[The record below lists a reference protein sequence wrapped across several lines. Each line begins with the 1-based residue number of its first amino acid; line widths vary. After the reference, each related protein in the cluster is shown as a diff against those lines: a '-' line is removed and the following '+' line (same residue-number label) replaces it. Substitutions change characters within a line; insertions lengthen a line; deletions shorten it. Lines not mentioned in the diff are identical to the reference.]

1 MDSRGPVR
9 AHATVMAVV
18 GRAVGVLALLVL
30 LHLTGAVLVPV
41 CIALVLTLLL
51 SASVESMEQRGISPA
66 ASAAAI
72 VLIPLAVLAGGAL
85 LLQDSAAQWLSH
97 AMSRNGHPL
106 VGASGGAPLASAP
119 GGGGFAAW
127 LQDELNR
134 QADVFAAQAWSSVHN
149 AALYGATAAML
160 LFFALMS
167 QRSLLAALLET
178 VPEPRSRIRLI
189 AGLREARQGVADY
202 LFTMSIM
209 NLALAAATGLALAA
223 LGISHAV
230 LWAVLIFGLLFIPY
244 LGPLAIAALLFVT
257 GDGHVAA
264 MLPAMF
270 GGSISGALSN
280 AIAPAVFLLLHCV
293 ESMVISPW
301 FMGRNLRMNRVAL
314 LIAVLAGGAAW
325 GLAGGVLAVPL
336 LIIARAAARRMRA
349 GRVMAI
355 LLRDDRSNA
364 PPLNSWLA
372 GSLSPRHRS
381 GDAGGSARR
390 ATADVVVVPSNH
402 AVVQLRSNIGTR
414 STDLHQPQPGALPS
428 SDIER
433 IASIEDDGI
442 GAQRQ
447 RRIFRRK

>member
-1 MDSRGPVR
+1 MDGRGPVR
-9 AHATVMAVV
+9 APGTVMATA

-30 LHLTGAVLVPV
+30 LHLTGAVLVPIS
-41 CIALVLTLLL
+41 IALVLTLLL
-51 SASVESMEQRGISPA
+51 SAPVESMERRGIPPA

-85 LLQDSAAQWLSH
+85 LLQDSVAQWLSH
-97 AMSRNGHPL
+97 AMLPSGHPL
-106 VGASGGAPLASAP
+106 VSASGGATLAPAP
-119 GGGGFAAW
+119 GGVGFAAW
-127 LQDELNR
+127 LQDEFTR
-134 QADVFAAQAWSSVHN
+134 QADTFAAQAWAGVRN

-189 AGLREARQGVADY
+189 GGLREARQGVADY
-202 LFTMSIM
+202 LYTMSVM

-223 LGISHAV
+223 LGLSHAV

-270 GGSISGALSN
+270 GGSISGPLSN
-280 AIAPAVFLLLHCV
+280 AIAPAIFLLLHCV

-314 LIAVLAGGAAW
+314 LIAVIVGGAAW

-355 LLRDDRSNA
+355 LLRDDRSDA
-364 PPLNSWLA
+364 PPLESWLP
-372 GSLSPRHRS
+372 GSMASRQVSDVAR
-381 GDAGGSARR
+381 DSARES
-390 ATADVVVVPSNH
+390 APDVIIVPANH
-402 AVVQLRSNIGTR
+402 AVVQLRSNFGTR
-414 STDLHQPQPGALPS
+414 STDLHQTQPGALPP
-428 SDIER
+428 SDIEH
-433 IASIEDDGI
+433 IASIEDDGV

-447 RRIFRRK
+447 RRLFRRK